1 MRVLLHL
8 LLPDSPAHPRQHGA
22 RARRLQSHGAP
33 PPPRPVP
40 ARIRTMSQRAS
51 TRVDTNA
58 AAVGLFDAQV
68 LQVQVCPY
76 LLVFI

>member
-1 MRVLLHL
+1 MFVRQTRPHIHA
-8 LLPDSPAHPRQHGA
+8 SMEPAHA
-22 RARRLQSHGAP
+22 ASHTVL

-51 TRVDTNA
+51 TGVNTNV

-76 LLVFI
+76 PYLLVFI